1 MRSSGI
7 LLHISSLPSE
17 YGIGTMGKEAKKFVD
32 FLVKSNQTYWQVLP
46 VGPTGFGDSPYQSF
60 SAFAGNPYFID
71 IESLIKEKLL
81 KKSECDELF
90 WGDSDNEVDYGI
102 LYNNK
107 HYVLHLAYERF
118 KLNKPEEYIRFCENQ
133 FNWLDDYALFMS
145 IKDAYEGASWNVWP
159 DVLKFRDPVAI
170 SAATKEYEDT
180 IGYYKFLQYY
190 FRKQWF
196 ELKKYANENGIK
208 IIGDIP
214 IYVSSDSADVWS
226 KPQYFYLDGGLNPI
240 EVAGCPPDAFS
251 ADGQLWGNPLFRWDV
266 LRDNEYDWWIDRI
279 KGVFDLF
286 DVLRIDHFRGFD
298 EFFAIPAKDNTAR
311 NGQWKKGPGADL
323 FKTIKEKLG
332 EMDIIAEDLGYLTPS
347 VYELLAEVGYPGMK
361 VLQFAFDSG
370 CDNEYLPHNYKNSNC
385 IVYTG
390 THDNETSLGWMKNIS
405 KSTATYA
412 KEYMSLNKV
421 EGYNWGMIR
430 TAYQSIADTAIIPL
444 QDILSLGNEARMNFP
459 STQGTNWKWRMDKN
473 ALNAKLANRLSAL
486 CNCYGRGRK

>member
-17 YGIGTMGKEAKKFVD
+17 YGIGTMGKEARKFVD
-32 FLVKSNQTYWQVLP
+32 FLVKANQTYWQVLP

-71 IESLIKEKLL
+71 IDSLIKEKLV

-90 WGDSDNEVDYGI
+90 WGDSENEVDYGI

-107 HYVLHLAYERF
+107 HYVLHLAYDRF
-118 KLNKPEEYIRFCENQ
+118 KENKPEEFIGFCEEQ
-133 FNWLDDYALFMS
+133 SNWLDDYALFMA

-170 SAATKEYEDT
+170 NAATREYEDI

-196 ELKKYANENGIK
+196 ELKKYANDNGIK

-226 KPQYFYLDGGLNPI
+226 KSKYFYLDGGLNPI

-266 LRDNEYDWWIDRI
+266 LKENEYDWWVDRI

-298 EFFAIPAKDNTAR
+298 EFFAIPAKDTTAR

-332 EMDIIAEDLGYLTPS
+332 EMDIIAEDLGYLTPT

-370 CDNEYLPHNYKNSNC
+370 CDNEYLPHNYKSSNC

-405 KSTATYA
+405 KSTAAYA
-412 KEYMSLNKV
+412 KEYMCLNKA
-421 EGYNWGMIR
+421 EGYSWGMIR

-444 QDILSLGNEARMNFP
+444 QDVLSLGNEARMNFP

-486 CNCYGRGRK
+486 CDCYGRGRK